1 VATPG
6 PLLLRLGSN
15 GMTAWHVSHGCST
28 WLVPAAGKA
37 GICPTLPKAPSFKH
51 ERFETL
57 FFTLYAEHILLHQT
71 HQSMNA
77 KANSLK

>member
-1 VATPG
+1 
-6 PLLLRLGSN
+6 
-15 GMTAWHVSHGCST
+15 
-28 WLVPAAGKA
+28 VPAAGKA

-57 FFTLYAEHILLHQT
+57 SFTLYAEHILLHQT